1 MAKWSDLAS
10 WCGPTVN
17 QGGKMSEQRGVV
29 LHIAEG
35 SYDGTIAWQKNP
47 SAQVSSHFIA
57 AKDGRA
63 CQMVDT
69 ATVAWTQANGNGRW
83 LSIENEGSVPD
94 KLTDHQMEFAA
105 QILAK
110 AHKVYGVPLQIATSP
125 NGRGLGHH
133 SMGCDYGWGHCSC
146 PGTNIINQKS
156 AIVARAKEIVEGT
169 MPLTDDDVTKIV
181 NGLLS
186 KKLTVTDEWKAK
198 FPADPGIQDGTI
210 SYETALKSGYFWDRQ
225 AEDPLS
231 VPGDTSR
238 MAALEGKVEQIL
250 AILSAGV
257 PIPGAV
263 NLTPESVAAV
273 ADATADEI
281 HNDPERDG

>member
-1 MAKWSDLAS
+1 MAKWSDLAR

-35 SYDGTIAWQKNP
+35 SYAGTISWQKNP

-57 AKDGRA
+57 AKNGDA

-69 ATVAWTQANGNGRW
+69 STVAWTQANGNGKW
-83 LSIENEGSVPD
+83 LSIENEGFVPD

-105 QILAK
+105 QILAR
-110 AHKVYGVPLQIATSP
+110 AHVVYGVPLQIASSP
-125 NGRGLGHH
+125 SGRGLGHH
-133 SMGCDYGWGHCSC
+133 SMGCNDGWGHCSC
-146 PGTNIINQKS
+146 PGDNIINQKS
-156 AIVARAKEIVEGT
+156 AIVARAKEIIEEAN
-169 MPLTDDDVTKIV
+169 MPTPQ
-181 NGLLS
+181 
-186 KKLTVTDEWKAK
+186 EYAKAVWNQDQIPAPK
-198 FPADPGIQDGTI
+198 PPNADPDYDTNPTWQADN
-210 SYETALKSGYFWDRQ
+210 ALTRAVEMSTEAARLGHENAAKLDQ
-225 AEDPLS
+225 VL
-231 VPGDTSR
+231 
-238 MAALEGKVEQIL
+238 AAL
-250 AILSAGV
+250 SSGV